1 MGDRVSEA
9 IAIIRRHQDVTDVFR
24 LMKDRLGLTN
34 EFCDD
39 VGGLTKGHTDKI
51 LGPSQSKTWGPTTFD
66 LFCEMFAIEFHVH
79 VDLAAAQRMADVW
92 EKRKR
97 PVFENAKVGRVSKKL
112 IEAAKPLVAKA
123 MGKAGAKKRASKL
136 SAKLRSKIARK
147 GGKKRMRKITKA
159 ERSAM
164 MRKGWETRRQRQA
177 IAVAQALDAT
187 ALQSPPADSPQPECP
202 ATSAE

>member
-1 MGDRVSEA
+1 MGDRVTDP

-51 LGPSQSKTWGPTTFD
+51 LGPSQSKTWGPSTFD

-97 PVFENAKVGRVSKKL
+97 PVFENAKIGRVSKKL
-112 IEAAKPLVAKA
+112 IEAAKPFIFSE
-123 MGKAGAKKRASKL
+123 MGKRSAAKRMHCSTAEQRIKIAKKA
-136 SAKLRSKIARK
+136 ARK
-147 GGKKRMRKITKA
+147 SGRLKRLKPEQRKEIASNAARKRWNRKTAGSDA
-159 ERSAM
+159 EPSHDDAANRSS
-164 MRKGWETRRQRQA
+164 KT
-177 IAVAQALDAT
+177 L
-187 ALQSPPADSPQPECP
+187 
-202 ATSAE
+202 